1 LLSTTELWQYAAGL
15 NSSKNSSQAQ
25 EIFTSVTDKFKK
37 RFPRKKNGMKQLPKL
52 LFIIVAFILCTACT
66 AKKEKPKAKPPVPVK
81 VAQVVQKNVPVQ
93 VKAIGNIEAYTSV
106 AIKSQVSGQISRL
119 HFSEGSNVEKGA
131 LLVSI
136 DPEPFQATLSQYEA
150 ALAKDQ
156 AQAKYAR
163 EQAERYAGLVK
174 EGIVTR
180 DQYEALHSN
189 AESLA
194 ASVVADRAAI
204 RNAKIQLSYCSIR
217 SPIAGRTGTVALQPG
232 NLVKSNDLAIVTV
245 NQLTPIYV
253 TFSLPEKRLAEIK
266 RAMAAGQL
274 KIEAVIPN
282 EPGATESGT
291 ISFLDNAVNPATGT
305 IKLKG
310 TFANTSHKLW
320 PGQFT
325 DVVITL
331 ASRQN
336 ALVIPT
342 HAIQTSQQG
351 EFVYVVKQDNTV
363 EMRQIT
369 SAAVEGEETVIE
381 KGLAPGE
388 TVVIDGQLRLTPG
401 ATVESKEK
409 KPAEKQPVGGTAK

>member
-1 LLSTTELWQYAAGL
+1 LKQ
-15 NSSKNSSQAQ
+15 
-25 EIFTSVTDKFKK
+25 TSIIIISVV
-37 RFPRKKNGMKQLPKL
+37 L
-52 LFIIVAFILCTACT
+52 LFITACT
-66 AKKEKPKAKPPVPVK
+66 AKKEKPKAKPPVPVQ
-81 VAQVVQKNVPVQ
+81 VAQAVQKNVPVQ

-106 AIKSQVSGQISRL
+106 AIKSQVSGQIARL
-119 HFSEGSNVEKGA
+119 HFTEGSDVEKGA

-136 DPEPFQATLSQYEA
+136 DPEPFQATLSQFEA

-156 AQAKYAR
+156 AQAKFAR
-163 EQAERYAGLVK
+163 EQVLRYEGLLK

-180 DQYEALHSN
+180 DQYDLLQSN

-194 ASVVADRAAI
+194 AAVVADRAAI
-204 RNAKIQLSYCSIR
+204 KNARIQLGYCSIR
-217 SPIAGRTGTVALQPG
+217 SPISGRTGTIALHPG
-232 NLVKSNDLAIVTV
+232 NLVRANDLPIVTV
-245 NQLTPIYV
+245 NQLSPIYA

-282 EPGATESGT
+282 EPGVTEAGT

-310 TFANTSHKLW
+310 VFANKSRKLW

-325 DVVITL
+325 DVLITL

-336 ALVIPT
+336 AVVVPT

-351 EFVYVVKQDNTV
+351 EFVYVVKPDNTV

-369 SAAVEGEETVIE
+369 SAAAGEETVVE

-388 TVVIDGQLRLTPG
+388 TVVVDGQLRLTPG
-401 ATVESKEK
+401 AVVETKEQ
-409 KPAEKQPVGGTAK
+409 QPGGVKMK

>member
-1 LLSTTELWQYAAGL
+1 MALCGSSTEQQPKPHL
-15 NSSKNSSQAQ
+15 
-25 EIFTSVTDKFKK
+25 KK
-37 RFPRKKNGMKQLPKL
+37 EKTMKQATRL
-52 LFIIVAFILCTACT
+52 LILFVTFLLGTACT
-66 AKKEKPKAKPPVPVK
+66 AKKEKPKTKPPVPVK
-81 VAQVVQKNVPVQ
+81 VAQAVQKNVPVQ
-93 VKAIGNIEAYTSV
+93 VKAVGTVEAYTSV
-106 AIKSQVSGQISRL
+106 AIKSQVSGQIARL

-136 DPEPFQATLSQYEA
+136 DPEPFQATVSQYEA

-156 AQAKYAR
+156 AQARYAR

-204 RNAKIQLSYCSIR
+204 KNAKIQLGYCYIR

-232 NLVKSNDLAIVTV
+232 NLVKANDLAIVTV

-282 EPGATESGT
+282 EPGASETGT
-291 ISFLDNAVNPATGT
+291 ISFLDNTVNPATGT

-310 TFANTSHKLW
+310 TFANKSHKLW

-336 ALVIPT
+336 AVVIPT

-351 EFVYVVKQDNTV
+351 EFVYVVKADNTV
-363 EMRQIT
+363 EMRQVI
-369 SAAVEGEETVIE
+369 SAAASGEETVVE
-381 KGLAPGE
+381 KGLAAGE
-388 TVVIDGQLRLTPG
+388 TVVTDGQLRLTPG
-401 ATVESKEK
+401 AVVESKEK
-409 KPAEKQPVGGTAK
+409 QPVVEKK